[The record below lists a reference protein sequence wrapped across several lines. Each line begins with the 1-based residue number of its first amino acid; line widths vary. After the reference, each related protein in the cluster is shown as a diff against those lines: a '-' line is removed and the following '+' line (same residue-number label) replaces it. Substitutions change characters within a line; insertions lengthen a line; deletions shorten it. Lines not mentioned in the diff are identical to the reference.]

1 MKKIILP
8 ALAALVAL
16 TINAN
21 AATLGVGDAAPAL
34 KVSKWV
40 KGGAVSGLQSNKTY
54 VVEFWATWCVPCR
67 QSIPHLTELAHHYT
81 NVTFIGMDVFEQG
94 EDKEATVNKFIKQ
107 VGDKMDYHVAMDTDD
122 SFMADNWLKA
132 ADQNG
137 IPTAFLVQNGKII
150 WIGHPMGGL
159 EDSLKE
165 VTAGKF
171 DVEKSKKRSE
181 AQQRMEAF
189 VEKAMK
195 GGDEAELA
203 KEGKELEALDKE
215 LGGITPGEKFD
226 SKEVLQQAKF
236 QTAMVAYQKAA
247 LAGKD
252 EAEIAKLKEAARAA
266 APKDV
271 DFEAVDKRLQQYM
284 SQMKEA
290 QTVSPLFGKYL
301 QAVGEDGDTNKAAEL
316 SKQIDGMNIKNPQ
329 ILNDMAWTIL
339 TDENVKTR
347 DLALATKLAKA
358 GVDASGG
365 KESAVL
371 DTYARALFDSGKV
384 ADAIETQ
391 KKAVANCEDETTK
404 SELQA
409 TLKKY
414 QAAAAEKAT
423 PADDKTKK

>member
-8 ALAALVAL
+8 ALAALAAL

-171 DVEKSKKRSE
+171 DVEKSKKRAE

-195 GGDEAELA
+195 GGDEADLT

-226 SKEVLQQAKF
+226 YQEVLQQAKF
-236 QTAMVAYQKAA
+236 QTAMVAYQKATM
-247 LAGKD
+247 AGKD

-266 APKDV
+266 APKSV

-316 SKQIDGMNIKNPQ
+316 SKQIDGMDIKNPQ

-414 QAAAAEKAT
+414 QAAAAEKAK